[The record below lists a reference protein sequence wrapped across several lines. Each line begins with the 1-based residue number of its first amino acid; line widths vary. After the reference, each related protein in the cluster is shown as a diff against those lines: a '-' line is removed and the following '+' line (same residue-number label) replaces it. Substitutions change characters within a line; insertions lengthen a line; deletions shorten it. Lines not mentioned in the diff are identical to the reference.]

1 MRNVLMT
8 LAYDGA
14 GFHGWQKQP
23 GQRTVQGVLEA
34 ALSRVCGEQI
44 RLHGTSRTDA
54 GVHAFGQRASFSGDF
69 GIPAARIPVA
79 ANNLLADVRVMDARD
94 VPEGFHAR
102 YDAVGK
108 TYLYRIA
115 CAREPDIFQR
125 NYQYQLKEKP
135 NVGKIETAAHAILGT
150 HDFAC
155 FQTAGGTPR
164 ETTVRTIYGIQVA
177 EKSLPDGL
185 GRLPGTAPAGNSPPA
200 AGNSW
205 ADGLFQDNR
214 PRECR
219 GQLGNG
225 TEEIEI
231 EVSGDGFLYNM
242 VRILTGTLVEVGLGM
257 RDAAEI
263 PGILASKDRRR
274 AGHTAP
280 AHGLYL
286 KNVFFDEQF

>member
-1 MRNVLMT
+1 MRNVLVT

-69 GIPAARIPVA
+69 GIPAARITVA
-79 ANNLLADVRVMDARD
+79 ANNLLADVRVVDARD

-108 TYLYRIA
+108 TYLYRIS

-125 NYQYQLKEKP
+125 NYRYQLKEKP
-135 NVGKIETAAHAILGT
+135 NVGKMETAARAILGT

-155 FQTAGGTPR
+155 FQAAGGTPR
-164 ETTVRTIYGIQVA
+164 ETTVRTVYGIQVA
-177 EKSLPDGL
+177 EKSLPDAF
-185 GRLPGTAPAGNSPPA
+185 GR
-200 AGNSW
+200 
-205 ADGLFQDNR
+205 
-214 PRECR
+214 
-219 GQLGNG
+219 G

-242 VRILTGTLVEVGLGM
+242 VRILTGTLVDVGLGM

-280 AHGLYL
+280 ARGLYL
-286 KNVFFDEQF
+286 KNVFFEEQF